1 MDNTKITNK
10 FIPKTNSH
18 TSSRISYI
26 IKKINKNQKKNKKQI
41 GIKTYKKKYYK
52 DLLKKSTK
60 RKTKLQVK
68 SQSKSKTKSKAH
80 SQSKSK
86 TKSQVKSKSQRKSKT
101 KSQRKSKSKTQVKS
115 KTKKHIKRKA
125 TLQLKTPKIVN
136 NSNKLDSKT
145 ININDIL
152 KNKIVIPDMIISN
165 NKENKENKKN
175 KETKE
180 NNNKTS
186 SETVTNT
193 NNLSTINQLPKKG
206 NNNYKNTKDTKD
218 TKDTKESKES
228 KDKYIIAIPSYNR
241 PELIQV
247 KTLAV
252 LHKHNI
258 NSKLINI
265 FVSDRDQYNL
275 YKSKVPDFLYNKLI
289 IGVKG
294 LKNQRNYINSYYP
307 EGYPIVEIDD
317 DIDKIVELNTKTK
330 TKTLKPIEDLDTF
343 IKKAFDMCRKKN
355 IFLWGVYPLANSHFM
370 TEKVTT
376 DLRFI
381 VGPMWGMINRHHQ
394 DLVLTIDE
402 KEDTERTLQHW
413 VMDGKVLRFN
423 NVGIETNYYKNKG
436 GMQDEGKNRK
446 EEALKSV
453 YYLHKKYPE
462 LTKIDL
468 GKKSGVP
475 EIKLIK

>member
-52 DLLKKSTK
+52 NLLKKSTK

-68 SQSKSKTKSKAH
+68 SQSKSKTKL
-80 SQSKSK
+80 
-86 TKSQVKSKSQRKSKT
+86 QVKSKSQRKSKT
-101 KSQRKSKSKTQVKS
+101 QSQRKSKSKTQVKSKTKSQRKSKFKTQVKS

-165 NKENKENKKN
+165 NKENKEN
-175 KETKE
+175 
-180 NNNKTS
+180 NNKTS

-193 NNLSTINQLPKKG
+193 NNLSTMNQLPKKG
-206 NNNYKNTKDTKD
+206 NNNYKNTKDTKE
-218 TKDTKESKES
+218 TKDYKDS

-307 EGYPIVEIDD
+307 EGYHIVEIDD

-330 TKTLKPIEDLDTF
+330 TKTLNPIEDLDTF
-343 IKKAFDMCRKKN
+343 IKKAFEMCRKKN

-475 EIKLIK
+475 EIKLIKKS